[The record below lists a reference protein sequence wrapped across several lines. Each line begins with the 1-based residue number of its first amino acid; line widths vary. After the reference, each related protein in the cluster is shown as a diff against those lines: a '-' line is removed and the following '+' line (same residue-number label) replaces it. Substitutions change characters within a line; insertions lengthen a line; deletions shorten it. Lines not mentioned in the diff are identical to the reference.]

1 MPRIVKALLL
11 ALSLAS
17 LLAICG
23 AAHATPPRAGSVIEN
38 VARATYFDTDNG
50 FNATITSNP
59 VRVIVQPR
67 EALTLSNDTAVPR
80 PAGGVVALA
89 HRLTN
94 TGNTSSSYVL
104 AFANRSDDDFDL
116 LSLTLVW
123 DRNGNGA
130 ADSGEPALAS
140 GATFGPLAPGEVA
153 DLVLTGAVPTGVAA
167 DRVARVE
174 LGAKTV
180 DQGTSAVNVD
190 SVTVADGALLQVFQS
205 ASNLSPKPGDS
216 VVFRLTAS
224 NTGNKAVSG
233 LPVTVDGTSVS
244 LSLLRDV
251 IPANTT
257 LAALGPAGN
266 ALALYHLQGQP
277 EHSYSSTPPADPR
290 QVDAVAFGFA
300 APIVP
305 GESFTRSLEVKL
317 NANASGTVTN
327 TARLLFMDGA
337 HAAPVAAD
345 SNVVRLMVPGL
356 PPSIRLFGDS
366 QYTRQ
371 TTVVSTGQ
379 PFYVAVDAAQCNTD
393 PLRVETHVI
402 TISSQLSGDIES
414 FLASETSA
422 NSGVFHIDP
431 QVPTRAAG
439 TTPVTQGDGLV
450 SVKPN
455 DRLTV
460 SLAGC
465 GATLMQASL
474 LVDPFGVVFDSK
486 TSVPIAGAAVTLF
499 DVTGAGNG
507 SVAGGPARVFL
518 ADGVTRAPSAV
529 TTGADG
535 NYQFPL
541 VAPSV
546 YRLRVVPPASY
557 SFPSGLAPSL
567 LPPERVVDAAGSY
580 GSNFTITGLSA
591 AVHIDVPVDA
601 SPRSGFFIQKTAA
614 RKTVELGETLDYS
627 VKIKNVSGQLLGRI
641 RLTDRLPAGFA
652 YQRGSARLDTG
663 TTRLNHSPLPE
674 PEGGVGPVLV
684 FNLGSIEDQAV
695 LTLTYRVRVGPG
707 ALQGD
712 GINRAQ
718 ATTAAPLAK
727 ISNESSATVQVLGG
741 VFSDR
746 GYLIGSV
753 YADCNADAERN
764 ADEPG
769 IPGVRLFLEDGSHV
783 TTDGQG
789 RYSLYGLRPQ
799 THVLKLDRTSLPAG
813 AGALA
818 VLANRNAGDAGSRF
832 VDMKNGDLHKA
843 DFAVSGCSVELR
855 EAIEAR
861 TQTLA
866 APDERSEGAQ
876 AAQLAADPRVLP
888 VPDPKSLPASGVI
901 GAIGVAG
908 NATSDAAASPRGD
921 RGRGATAPAARRTP
935 AATLTDEQIAAL
947 DNSLAILTPVDAAVL
962 GYAQTLVTV
971 KGALDA
977 TLALSVNGI
986 ELPASRIGKLSRL
999 ESRQLQ
1005 VAEYVGVD
1013 LKPGVNRLEL
1023 TQTDSFGIARGN
1035 VAVSVTAPGVLARL
1049 RMTAPATPLPA
1060 DGRSVVRITLETLDA
1075 AGIAVTTPTAVTLD
1089 SSLGRWKLRDL
1100 NPDEAGVQIFV
1111 EGGRTELELESP
1123 NESGDAVLSASS
1135 GSLRTH
1141 SNLSF
1146 VPDLRPLIA
1155 SGLVEGVLGLRRLDS
1170 KALLPARAQD
1180 GFEQELRNLSASFD
1194 NGRGTA
1200 GARAAM
1206 YLKGKV
1212 SGEYLLTLAYDS
1224 DKDTRERLFRDIQPG
1239 EFYPVYGDSS
1249 VKGFDAQSTSR
1260 TYVRID
1266 HGKSHVLYGD
1276 FNTQP
1281 SAPATSPASL
1291 AGPAKGNAG
1300 AVTGSTLGDERRL
1313 GQYSRSLTGVKAH
1326 AESADGRAAVTT
1338 FASHSSSRQAIDEV
1352 PARGVSGPYSMS
1364 RSALVA
1370 NSEKVEVLTRDR
1382 NQPAS
1387 VLKTQVLSRFADY
1400 EVDGLSGRI
1409 LLKAPLPSLDESFNP
1424 NSLRI
1429 TYEVDAGGESFWV
1442 GGVDA
1447 RAQLNDQL
1455 TVGATL
1461 VRDTDPQSPRTL
1473 QNVGV
1478 TARLGEHTL
1487 AVAELAQTDTPL
1499 AEHTRGMAGRLDI
1512 KHDGA
1517 RLQAQAHVDK
1527 AGVGFDNPSAPIT
1540 RGREEAG
1547 AKATYKAAIDTTLK
1561 AEYLRSQ
1568 DTTTRAS
1575 REGAQLSVEHALTD
1589 KVRGQIG
1596 LRYSHAEGVPADG
1609 LGAAAPVIGA
1619 APAVGTEASPHDA
1632 TSVLVKITGQLPTLP
1647 QASVFGEYEQ
1657 DIDHAERRVAAIG
1670 GEYRLGNGSRLYGRH
1685 EFISSL
1691 GNRYAL
1697 NDGQQRNAT
1706 VVGIQTDTIKDGN
1719 LFSEYRLREALSG
1732 REAEAAV
1739 GLRNRWSLG
1748 PGLSLST
1755 GYERV
1760 RSLNGNAAAESTA
1773 VTGGIEYTVARDWK
1787 GAARLELRNSSTSD
1801 TLLGTVGAAY
1811 KLSEEWTV
1819 LGKNVLSVAK
1829 NRSAPDKLE
1838 DWLQFGLA
1846 YREADSNRLN
1856 SLVRAEYR
1864 YQSVG
1869 EYATTAAGA
1878 SSTPESM
1885 RDVAIASAHVNLQ
1898 PNARLLLSGRAAV
1911 KWAIERSLGITSRSN
1926 TQLFGA
1932 RATYDLTRD
1941 WDVGAQAGVLM
1952 NAGARAR
1959 QLGLGL
1965 EVGHL
1970 LTENL
1975 WLSVGWNAF
1984 GFTDKDLTAQDY
1996 TSTGV
2001 YLRLRWKFD
2010 ENLFR
2015 QAAQ

>member
-1 MPRIVKALLL
+1 MLRIVKALLL

-17 LLAICG
+17 WLAFCG
-23 AAHATPPRAGSVIEN
+23 AAQATSPLAGSVIEN

-50 FNATITSNP
+50 FHASITSNP

-67 EALTLSNDTAVPR
+67 EALTLSNDNAVPR

-130 ADSGEPALAS
+130 ADPGEPALVS
-140 GATFGPLAPGEVA
+140 GAAFGPLAPGDSA
-153 DLVLTGAVPTGVAA
+153 DLVLTGTVPTGLAA

-174 LGAKTV
+174 LSAKTV
-180 DQGTSAVNVD
+180 GQGTNAVNVD

-277 EHSYSSTPPADPR
+277 EHSYSSTPPADLR
-290 QVDAVAFGFA
+290 QVDAVAFGFVA
-300 APIVP
+300 LIVP
-305 GESFTRSLEVKL
+305 GESLTRSLEVKL

-327 TARLLFMDGA
+327 TARLSFMDGV
-337 HAAPVAAD
+337 HAAPVATD
-345 SNVVRLMVPGL
+345 SNPVRLTVPDV
-356 PPSIRLFGDS
+356 PPSLRLFGDA
-366 QYTRQ
+366 QYTRPLA
-371 TTVVSTGQ
+371 VLSAGQ
-379 PFYVAVDAAQCNTD
+379 PLYVAVDAAQCNTD
-393 PLRVETHVI
+393 PLRVETHLI
-402 TISSQLSGDIES
+402 TITSQLSGDIES
-414 FLASETSA
+414 FLATETSA
-422 NSGVFHIDP
+422 NSGVYHIEP
-431 QVPTRAAG
+431 QVPTRAAD
-439 TTPVTQGDGLV
+439 TTPVARGDGLLT
-450 SVKPN
+450 VKPN

-460 SLAGC
+460 SMAGC
-465 GATLMQASL
+465 GATLMEVSA

-486 TSVPIAGAAVTLF
+486 TSLLIAGAAVTLF

-507 SVAGGPARVFL
+507 GIAGGPARVFL

-535 NYQFPL
+535 HFQFPL

-557 SFPSGLAPSL
+557 SFPSALAPSL

-580 GSNFTITGLSA
+580 GSTFTITALSEPL
-591 AVHIDVPVDA
+591 HLDIPVDA
-601 SPRSGFFIQKTAA
+601 SPRSGFFIEKTAA

-627 VKIKNVSGQLLGRI
+627 IKIKNVSGQLLGRI
-641 RLTDRLPAGFA
+641 RLTDWLPAGFA
-652 YQRGSARLDTG
+652 YQPGSARLDTG
-663 TTRLNHSPLPE
+663 TTRLNHSTLPE

-684 FNLGSIEDQAV
+684 FNLGSIDDQAV
-695 LTLTYRVRVGPG
+695 LTLSYRVRVGPG

-712 GINRAQ
+712 GVNRAQ

-727 ISNESSATVQVLGG
+727 ISNESSATVQVLAGL
-741 VFSDR
+741 FSDR
-746 GYLIGSV
+746 GFLIGSV
-753 YADCNADAERN
+753 YADCNGDGERN

-769 IPGVRLFLEDGSHV
+769 VPGVRLFLEDGSHV

-789 RYSLYGLRPQ
+789 RYSLYGLRPL
-799 THVLKLDRTSLPAG
+799 THVLKVDRTSLPAG

-832 VDMKNGDLHKA
+832 IDMKNGDLHKA
-843 DFAVSGCSVELR
+843 DFAISGCNAELR
-855 EAIEAR
+855 AAVEAR
-861 TQTLA
+861 TQALA
-866 APDERSEGAQ
+866 APNERSEGAQ

-888 VPDPKSLPASGVI
+888 VLDPKSRPASGVI

-908 NATSDAAASPRGD
+908 NATSGAAAAPRAD
-921 RGRGATAPAARRTP
+921 RGRGATAP

-962 GYAQTLVTV
+962 GYAQTSVTV

-1013 LKPGVNRLEL
+1013 LTPGVNRLEL
-1023 TQTDSFGIARGN
+1023 TQTDPFGIARGN

-1049 RMTAPATPLPA
+1049 RLTAPATPLPA

-1075 AGIAVTTPTAVTLD
+1075 AGIAVTARTAVTLD
-1089 SSLGRWKLRDL
+1089 SSLGSWKLRDL

-1111 EGGRTELELESP
+1111 EGGRAELELESP
-1123 NESGDAVLSASS
+1123 SESGDAALSAAS
-1135 GSLRTH
+1135 GSISTRSTL
-1141 SNLSF
+1141 NF
-1146 VPDLRPLIA
+1146 VPELRPLIVA
-1155 SGLVEGVLGLRRLDS
+1155 GLVEGVLGLRRLDT
-1170 KALLPARAQD
+1170 KALQPVRAQD

-1206 YLKGKV
+1206 FLKGKV
-1212 SGEYLLTLAYDS
+1212 SGDYLLTLAYDS
-1224 DKDTRERLFRDIQPG
+1224 DKDTKERLFRDIQPG
-1239 EFYPVYGDSS
+1239 EFYPVYGDAS

-1260 TYVRID
+1260 AYVRID
-1266 HGKSHVLYGD
+1266 HGKSHVLHGD
-1276 FNTQP
+1276 FNTQTVG
-1281 SAPATSPASL
+1281 PATGPSSL
-1291 AGPAKGNAG
+1291 STDEKGSAKSAAG
-1300 AVTGSTLGDERRL
+1300 ATLADERRL

-1338 FASHSSSRQAIDEV
+1338 FASHSSSRQVIDEV
-1352 PARGVSGPYSMS
+1352 PARGVSGPYALS

-1370 NSEKVEVLTRDR
+1370 NSEKVEILTRDR

-1387 VLKTQVLSRFADY
+1387 VLRTQVLSRFADY
-1400 EVDGLSGRI
+1400 AVDGLGGRI
-1409 LLKAPLPSLDESFNP
+1409 LLKAPLPSLDEGFNP

-1442 GGVDA
+1442 GGVNA
-1447 RAQLNDQL
+1447 RAQLSDQL

-1473 QNVGV
+1473 QNAGG
-1478 TARLGEHTL
+1478 TLRLGEHTV
-1487 AVAELAQTDTPL
+1487 AVAEIAQTDTPL
-1499 AEHTRGMAGRLDI
+1499 AEHTRGMAGRIEI
-1512 KHDGA
+1512 KHDDA
-1517 RLQAQAHVDK
+1517 RLQAQVHVVK
-1527 AGVGFDNPSAPIT
+1527 AGVGFDNPSASVT
-1540 RGREEAG
+1540 KGREEAS
-1547 AKATYKAAIDTTLK
+1547 AKATYKAAVDTTLK
-1561 AEYLRSQ
+1561 AEVLRSQ
-1568 DTTTRAS
+1568 DTTTQAS
-1575 REGAQLSVEHALTD
+1575 RVGAKIGVEQAFSD
-1589 KVRGQIG
+1589 KIRGEIG
-1596 LRYSHAEGVPADG
+1596 LRYSHAEGLPVNG
-1609 LGAAAPVIGA
+1609 LGAAAPVVGA
-1619 APAVGTEASPHDA
+1619 APAVGAEANPHDA
-1632 TSVLVKITGQLPTLP
+1632 ASVLVKVTGQLPMLP

-1685 EFISSL
+1685 EFIASL
-1691 GNRYAL
+1691 GNRYGL

-1706 VVGIQTDTIKDGN
+1706 VVGIQSDTLKEGN
-1719 LFSEYRLREALSG
+1719 LFSEYRLRDALSG

-1760 RSLNGNAAAESTA
+1760 RSLNGNAAAESSA
-1773 VTGGIEYTVARDWK
+1773 VTGGIEYTGARDWK
-1787 GAARLELRNSSTSD
+1787 GAARLELRNSSASN

-1811 KLSEEWTV
+1811 KLSEEWTA

-1829 NRSAPDKLE
+1829 NRSSPDKLE

-1846 YREADSNRLN
+1846 YREADLNRLN

-1864 YQSVG
+1864 WENVS
-1869 EYATTAAGA
+1869 ENPAAGQSA
-1878 SSTPESM
+1878 SVVPDSQRNIGIVSG
-1885 RDVAIASAHVNLQ
+1885 HLNYQ
-1898 PNARLLLSGRAAV
+1898 PNGRLLLSGRVAA
-1911 KWAIERSLGITSRSN
+1911 KWAIERSLGLNSRSN
-1926 TQLFGA
+1926 TQLLGA
-1932 RATYDLTRD
+1932 RATYDVTRE
-1941 WDVGAQAGVLM
+1941 WDVGVQAGALISP
-1952 NAGARAR
+1952 GANAR

-1975 WLSVGWNAF
+1975 WLSAGWNAF
-1984 GFTDKDLTAQDY
+1984 GFTDKDLTMQDY
-1996 TSTGV
+1996 TNTGV

-2015 QAAQ
+2015 QTAQ